1 MINNDLFITVVVMF
15 LLSFV
20 AILLLLIVLI
30 FVFVNSYKQKT
41 FKISPVQIW
50 LSILSFI
57 ILYLGTPFWILA
69 FAQNAKQ
76 SQAEQLYKLAVS
88 VSVIPSVKANILEE
102 LGNHYVVFSDGQN
115 AVKAF
120 EDALDLNE
128 SKIATVQLCRLYT
141 IKGEYNS
148 AINMCQKL
156 ELLQI
161 IAVNYILQ
169 DDYKIAYE
177 VINKKIQNNKK
188 PTCWDYATRAY
199 IYRQTGKKD
208 LFEKNYKKALELCP
222 DSEALKNLYKNKNYY
237 KDLYSQ
243 YKKQY
248 NF

>member
-20 AILLLLIVLI
+20 AILLILIVLI
-30 FVFVNSYKQKT
+30 FVFVNSYRQKT
-41 FKISPVQIW
+41 FKISPVQIG
-50 LSILSFI
+50 LLILSFV
-57 ILYLGTPFWILA
+57 ILYLGMPFWILA
-69 FAQNAKQ
+69 YAQNANQ
-76 SQAEQLYKLAVS
+76 SQVERLYKLTVLVS
-88 VSVIPSVKANILEE
+88 AIPSVKANMLEE
-102 LGNHYVVFSDGQN
+102 LGNYYVAFSDGQN

-156 ELLQI
+156 ELSQL

-169 DDYKIAYE
+169 DDYKMAYE
-177 VINKKIQNNKK
+177 AINRKIQNNKK

-199 IYRQTGKKD
+199 IYRQTGKND
-208 LFEKNYKKALELCP
+208 LFEKDYKKALELCP

-237 KDLYSQ
+237 KDLYLQ

>member
-1 MINNDLFITVVVMF
+1 MINNDLFITVLVMF

-20 AILLLLIVLI
+20 AILLILIVLI
-30 FVFVNSYKQKT
+30 FVFVNSYKQKVL
-41 FKISPVQIW
+41 KISPVQIG
-50 LSILSFI
+50 LFILSLV
-57 ILYLGTPFWILA
+57 ILYLGMPFWALA
-69 FAQNAKQ
+69 FAQKAQ
-76 SQAEQLYKLAVS
+76 QAQAGQLYKFAVL
-88 VSVIPSVKANILEE
+88 VSAIPSVRANMLEE
-102 LGNHYVVFSDGQN
+102 LGNHYVAFSDGQN

-169 DDYKIAYE
+169 DDYKMAYKT
-177 VINKKIQNNKK
+177 IDKKIQDNKK

-199 IYRQTGKKD
+199 IYRQIGKND
-208 LFEKNYKKALELCP
+208 LFEKDYKKALELCP